1 MKEKFFFFLS
11 YICKCLNTLV
21 LNDFCI
27 LVLIPANLL
36 NLLDL
41 RFLVESLG
49 FSKYNIMPYGNSD
62 IVSFFLF
69 DLDNFHFFFL
79 PSCPV

>member
-1 MKEKFFFFLS
+1 MNYNEREVFFSFLC

-49 FSKYNIMPYGNSD
+49 FSKYSIMLYGNSD
-62 IVSFFLF
+62 IFFLLSF
-69 DLDNFHFFFL
+69 
-79 PSCPV
+79 